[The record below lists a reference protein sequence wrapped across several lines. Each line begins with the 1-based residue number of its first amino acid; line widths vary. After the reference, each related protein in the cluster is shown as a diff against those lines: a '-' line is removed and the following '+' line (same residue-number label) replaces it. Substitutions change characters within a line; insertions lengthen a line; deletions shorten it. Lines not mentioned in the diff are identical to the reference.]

1 MTGHVR
7 RRGTTWAFVVDIG
20 RDPSTGAR
28 KQRWRSGFRT
38 RKAAERELAATL
50 HQLDVGT
57 YVESSRITV
66 GAFLLDEWMP
76 ARRAQLRDS
85 TFEGY
90 LSLIRVHV
98 IPRIGARRLQ
108 DVSPPM
114 LNTLYGDLL
123 ATGGR
128 RGRNQGGPL
137 APQTVR
143 NVATVLHRALAD
155 GVRWGRLARNP
166 ADAADP
172 PAQSRQGHR
181 GSVWT
186 AEEMSLFLGHVRA
199 DALFPFYLTAA
210 MTGARRGELLG
221 LTWRRLDLDGARLAI
236 ESTVVMVAGQPTV
249 SAPKTARSRRTVAL
263 DAGTVMVLRDLRRA
277 QAERRLLLGPAYRAS
292 DLVFCRED
300 GEPIRPDTVGP
311 RFKRLAKAAGVP
323 SIRFHDLRHTHA
335 TLALRANVHPKVVSD
350 RLGHAS
356 VAFTMDT
363 YSASIPAMQAEAADT
378 VAALIFGTTA
388 AG

>member
-143 NVATVLHRALAD
+143 NVANLYGANLVDANLTRANL
-155 GVRWGRLARNP
+155 V
-166 ADAADP
+166 
-172 PAQSRQGHR
+172 
-181 GSVWT
+181 
-186 AEEMSLFLGHVRA
+186 
-199 DALFPFYLTAA
+199 
-210 MTGARRGELLG
+210 GAN
-221 LTWRRLDLDGARLAI
+221 
-236 ESTVVMVAGQPTV
+236 
-249 SAPKTARSRRTVAL
+249 
-263 DAGTVMVLRDLRRA
+263 LRRA
-277 QAERRLLLGPAYRAS
+277 DLGAAY
-292 DLVFCRED
+292 LED
-300 GEPIRPDTVGP
+300 AHLED
-311 RFKRLAKAAGVP
+311 AN
-323 SIRFHDLRHTHA
+323 LR
-335 TLALRANVHPKVVSD
+335 RANLTDANLSGANLTD
-350 RLGHAS
+350 ANLSGANLER
-356 VAFTMDT
+356 
-363 YSASIPAMQAEAADT
+363 ADLT
-378 VAALIFGTTA
+378 GAIGMPLP
-388 AG
+388 